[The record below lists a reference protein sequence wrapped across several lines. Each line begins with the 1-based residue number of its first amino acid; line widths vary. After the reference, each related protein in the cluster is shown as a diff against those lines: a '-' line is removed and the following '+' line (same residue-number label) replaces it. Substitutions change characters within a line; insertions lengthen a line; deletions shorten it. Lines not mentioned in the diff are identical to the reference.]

1 MNSSSKFS
9 LFAAIIL
16 LITSGCTDNPYRDED
31 VIDKTPVSYGVLVHP
46 MTNNHSAAPGF
57 DTDFILTVYNIGS
70 ETETFDITILN
81 KDEGIES
88 VSFEGNVSNLT
99 VPADETLPLI
109 ANVNLAPSATGKL
122 KTDIKFSTEPNEENI
137 TISQTI
143 TLEVNADVTFGNQTK
158 IGDQVKVHYAGILAK
173 DSKLFDS
180 SMEYVWDTYPYY
192 NFGVSEDNRHIETL
206 SASNIGCFFG
216 STKDGVILSY
226 VDTSFSAYEGGLRVG
241 MEIYE
246 FNTQKINTYDE
257 FYDAINATFANQTVN
272 ISVINETAGLDN
284 YTVNMTDL
292 GEFYEEFYPYYY
304 QTWMDGKGFMG
315 INAEE
320 KTALNSEDCA
330 GSRVMITGF
339 DNKMVGMYEGQTLA
353 IRMSAKDA
361 YGESGYSALAG
372 EDLLFLIEM
381 VEIIESEEEPEEE
394 SEKPENTY
402 SCEISSEGFCIFAG
416 TPHKQGLEPGTD
428 NIVDREGNYL
438 FGIDEALAVN
448 SEGTTLQA
456 RGTPAFDGDQ
466 LIQSSQEGLSEDE
479 KAFHK
484 VMAIM
489 FPIRNALM
497 YDIASVNQDEWNLLV
512 NELETREIKETTF
525 TDGQTPKD
533 NYYGRQGIFDL
544 AKNPNGKDIHHDV
557 MKFLE
562 ESGLYLLCH
571 VTSDDFAQMLAD
583 THPEGH
589 EPCEDAGITIK
600 VPFDVTQDYN
610 MTVTDVIDGDTF
622 YLGNG
627 DKVRMLGINTPES
640 GRPYA
645 QEATDFLT
653 NMILGKEVTLV
664 NDSKNGDSDS
674 YGRLLA
680 HVYVD
685 DTFVNYEIIKAGYA
699 FWYPYTSGTDL
710 DTEYE
715 EAQEYASNNTVGLW
729 TESSYNLTIDYIE
742 YDPEDDETV
751 GEYLVLTNHEN
762 YNVSM
767 VGWFLQDEAAQT
779 AYEFNFTIS
788 NNSSIRIYTGDG
800 TDNSTTLYWGWHQGI
815 WNNSGDFAIIQD
827 ENGYLVDSY
836 RYD

>member
-1 MNSSSKFS
+1 MYSSSKYSF
-9 LFAAIIL
+9 FVVIIL

-31 VIDKTPVSYGVLVHP
+31 EADKSPASYGVLVHP

-70 ETETFDITILN
+70 ETETFDITILS

-88 VSFEGNVSNLT
+88 VSFEGNVHNIT
-99 VPADETLPLI
+99 VPADVTLPLI
-109 ANVNLAPSATGKL
+109 TNVNLTSSATGKL
-122 KTDIKFSTEPNEENI
+122 KVDIKFSTEPNEENI
-137 TISQTI
+137 TTSQTV

-158 IGDQVKVHYAGILAK
+158 IGDRVRVHYAGILAK

-192 NFGVSEDNRHIETL
+192 NFGVSEANRHIEPLT
-206 SASNIGCFFG
+206 ASNIGCFLE

-226 VDTSFSAYEGGLRVG
+226 VDTRFSAHEGGLRVG

-246 FNTQKINTYDE
+246 FQGQRINTYDE
-257 FYDAINATFANQTVN
+257 FYDAINATFTNQTVTV
-272 ISVINETAGLDN
+272 SVVNETAGLDN

-292 GEFYEEFYPYYY
+292 GKFYEEFYPYYY

-320 KTALNSEDCA
+320 KTALNSDACA
-330 GSRVMITGF
+330 DSRVMIVGF

-353 IRMSAKDA
+353 VRIPTKDA
-361 YGESGYSALAG
+361 YGETGYSTLAG

-381 VEIIESEEEPEEE
+381 VQVIEMVEIIEPIVEEEPEE
-394 SEKPENTY
+394 N
-402 SCEISSEGFCIFAG
+402 
-416 TPHKQGLEPGTD
+416 
-428 NIVDREGNYL
+428 
-438 FGIDEALAVN
+438 
-448 SEGTTLQA
+448 
-456 RGTPAFDGDQ
+456 
-466 LIQSSQEGLSEDE
+466 
-479 KAFHK
+479 
-484 VMAIM
+484 
-489 FPIRNALM
+489 
-497 YDIASVNQDEWNLLV
+497 
-512 NELETREIKETTF
+512 
-525 TDGQTPKD
+525 
-533 NYYGRQGIFDL
+533 
-544 AKNPNGKDIHHDV
+544 
-557 MKFLE
+557 
-562 ESGLYLLCH
+562 
-571 VTSDDFAQMLAD
+571 
-583 THPEGH
+583 
-589 EPCEDAGITIK
+589 
-600 VPFDVTQDYN
+600 VTQDYN
-610 MTVTDVIDGDTF
+610 MTVTEVIDGDTF

-680 HVYVD
+680 HVYVN

-710 DTEYE
+710 DAEYE
-715 EAQEYASNNTVGLW
+715 AAQAFASNNTVGLW

-742 YDPEDDETV
+742 YDPEGDEAV
-751 GEYLVLTNHEN
+751 GEYLVLTNHES

-836 RYD
+836 RYS